1 MKPRKIFSFIGSALF
16 FATLLWYGGL
26 FEDPAAFLLSG
37 LRSTLWGE
45 LGSIL
50 GPGYDILNFLG
61 IPMGYLAIPVVLG
74 TAGFVLWLVFRRRE
88 V

>member
-1 MKPRKIFSFIGSALF
+1 MKPRKIFGSIGSALF
-16 FATLLWYGGL
+16 LAALLWYGGL

-37 LRSTLWGE
+37 LRSTLLSE

-50 GPGYDILNFLG
+50 GPGYDILNFMG
-61 IPMGYLAIPVVLG
+61 IPMVYLAIPVVLG
-74 TAGFVLWLVFRRRE
+74 TGGFVLWLVFRRRE